1 MRDTRRDVRQK
12 GTRQKQ
18 STREVK
24 VKQSFCEKSSPSK
37 KFSTISDSPRMLPLA
52 ALRPIRAL
60 PLSISSKGKHALV
73 HSLVQQLK
81 GPLRGLC
88 CALHPC
94 VYLSG
99 GVFDAA
105 AQRFVCLIV

>member
-1 MRDTRRDVRQK
+1 M
-12 GTRQKQ
+12 
-18 STREVK
+18 STHFICCCSGDEFARHG
-24 VKQSFCEKSSPSK
+24 K
-37 KFSTISDSPRMLPLA
+37 KFSTIPYSPCMLPLA
-52 ALRPIRAL
+52 ALRPIQAFQ
-60 PLSISSKGKHALV
+60 LSISSKGKHAAV
-73 HSLVQQLK
+73 HSLVRQLK

-99 GVFDAA
+99 GLFDAA

>member
-12 GTRQKQ
+12 GTSQKQ
-18 STREVK
+18 STCEVK
-24 VKQSFCEKSSPSK
+24 VFCEKSSPSK
-37 KFSTISDSPRMLPLA
+37 TFSTISDSPCVLPLA
-52 ALRPIRAL
+52 ALRPIRAFQ
-60 PLSISSKGKHALV
+60 LSISSKGKHALV

-88 CALHPC
+88 CALHPS

-105 AQRFVCLIV
+105 AQRFVCLVV